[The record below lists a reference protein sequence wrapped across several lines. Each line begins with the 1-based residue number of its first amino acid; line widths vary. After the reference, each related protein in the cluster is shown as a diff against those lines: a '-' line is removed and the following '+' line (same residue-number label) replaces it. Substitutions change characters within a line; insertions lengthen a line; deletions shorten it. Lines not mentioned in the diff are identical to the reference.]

1 MNSRG
6 VNLVHSSVPGLQN
19 VPCPHLQRDVSHRG
33 TVTCR
38 VIQRGHDYEGQ
49 GSCPGSSEG
58 SLGARLCLKDPRE
71 IPSSGGGPWCVVKSE
86 GFWSQMDK
94 VVSALSV
101 QGSPSPPALAASR
114 RVGGAGVERI
124 LSFPVLL
131 PLVSRHSRGFVRSN
145 PPGSQRGLRL

>member
-1 MNSRG
+1 M
-6 VNLVHSSVPGLQN
+6 
-19 VPCPHLQRDVSHRG
+19 
-33 TVTCR
+33 
-38 VIQRGHDYEGQ
+38 
-49 GSCPGSSEG
+49 
-58 SLGARLCLKDPRE
+58 
-71 IPSSGGGPWCVVKSE
+71 VKSE

-114 RVGGAGVERI
+114 RVGGAGVEGI

-131 PLVSRHSRGFVRSN
+131 PLVSQHNRGFVRSN